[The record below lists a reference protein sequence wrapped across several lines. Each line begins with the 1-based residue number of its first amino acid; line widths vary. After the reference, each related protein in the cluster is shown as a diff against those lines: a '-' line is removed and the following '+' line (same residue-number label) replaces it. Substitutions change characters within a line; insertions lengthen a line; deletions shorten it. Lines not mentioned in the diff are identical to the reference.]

1 MRTTRLITLAAIALA
16 ITSVTVPALAQSD
29 GNDGRRRS
37 RDREDRVTQSGDQNR
52 QARDGEAV
60 RRQTPN
66 ANSPRASGAGN
77 RGTAAKGDPA
87 RGQDTRS
94 DATTN
99 RGTRG
104 ADQNRSAAGSSANRS
119 YAQPRSNAGGYDNRS
134 NDNRGYDSRAN
145 GSESYGNRA
154 YDNRGYGNP
163 GHGNPGYGNPGNGAR
178 GYDNHAYGYGG
189 YNGYDWNRYGWYGSY
204 NRNAWHNQ
212 VHFGLGRSI
221 FAGSPFSFR
230 FAYGW
235 QPSFRYRYSVTPGM
249 AYGGMSFLLSPD
261 YAEVY
266 IDSQF
271 VGVARDFGGQPV
283 PVPAGYHRI
292 ELYAP
297 GFGPVAFDVNVRPG
311 QVIPYRGSLYP
322 IY

>member
-1 MRTTRLITLAAIALA
+1 MRARRLITLAAIALA
-16 ITSVTVPALAQSD
+16 IVSIAVPAVAQTG
-29 GNDGRRRS
+29 GNNGKRRA
-37 RDREDRVTQSGDQNR
+37 RDREVSAAQSGGQGQ
-52 QARDGEAV
+52 QARGGEAM
-60 RRQTPN
+60 RRQSPN
-66 ANSPRASGAGN
+66 ANPTRASGTGD
-77 RGTAAKGDPA
+77 RRTAAGEAPA
-87 RGQDTRS
+87 RSPDNRS
-94 DATTN
+94 YATTN
-99 RGTRG
+99 GGTRG
-104 ADQNRSAAGSSANRS
+104 ADQNRSGAGSNANRS

-134 NDNRGYDSRAN
+134 NGGYDNRAY
-145 GSESYGNRA
+145 GSQSYGNRA
-154 YDNRGYGNP
+154 YDSRAY
-163 GHGNPGYGNPGNGAR
+163 GNPGYGNPGYGAR
-178 GYDNHAYGYGG
+178 DYDNRAYGHGG
-189 YNGYDWNRYGWYGSY
+189 YGGYDWNRYGWYGSY

-212 VHFGLGRSI
+212 VHFGLGVSL

-235 QPSFRYRYSVTPGM
+235 QPSFRYRYSVSPGM
-249 AYGGMSFLLSPD
+249 AYGGMSFLLNPD

-297 GFGPVAFDVNVRPG
+297 GFRPVAFDINVMPG

-322 IY
+322 VY

>member
-1 MRTTRLITLAAIALA
+1 MRTTRLITLAAVALA
-16 ITSVTVPALAQSD
+16 ITSVTVPALAQSG
-29 GNDGRRRS
+29 GNDGQRRS
-37 RDREDRVTQSGDQNR
+37 RDREARATQSGDQGR
-52 QARDGEAV
+52 QARGGEAA

-66 ANSPRASGAGN
+66 ANPARASGTGDRMTAATEAPARSPGN
-77 RGTAAKGDPA
+77 RSYATANGSA
-87 RGQDTRS
+87 
-94 DATTN
+94 
-99 RGTRG
+99 RG
-104 ADQNRSAAGSSANRS
+104 ADQNRSGAGSGANRS
-119 YAQPRSNAGGYDNRS
+119 YAQPRSNTGGYDNRS
-134 NDNRGYDSRAN
+134 NGGYDSHAYGN
-145 GSESYGNRA
+145 QSYGSQSYSNHA
-154 YDNRGYGNP
+154 YDNRN
-163 GHGNPGYGNPGNGAR
+163 HGNPGYGSN
-178 GYDNHAYGYGG
+178 AYGYG
-189 YNGYDWNRYGWYGSY
+189 GYDWNRYGWYGSY

-212 VHFGLGRSI
+212 VHFGLGLSI

-235 QPSFRYRYSVTPGM
+235 QPGFRYRYSVSPGM
-249 AYGGMSFLLSPD
+249 AYGGMSFLLNPD

-297 GFGPVAFDVNVRPG
+297 GFGPVAFDINVMPG

-322 IY
+322 VY